1 MLMYLRYGDPS
12 WDTPESPGRPAA
24 QPAIHRRRDGTSEPG
39 SRLPTITLHG
49 VRLHSVTEVAT
60 VRHIL
65 GSLDQGRGGVVVTPN
80 LDHLRRCRKDMN
92 FAALVAEADLVVADG
107 MPLVWA
113 SKLQR
118 TPLPERVAGSNLI
131 SSLSEGAAARGRS
144 LFLLGGAPG
153 TADGAAEILRK
164 LYPGIKITGSYCPPV
179 GFERNT
185 RVMGELHNLLTASKA
200 DIVYVALGSPKQERL
215 IARIKHLLPNAWWL
229 GVGNSFSFLCG
240 HVRRAPMWMQS
251 SGLEWVHRLGQEPRR
266 LFKRYVLVG
275 LPFGT
280 SLLGRAVFIG
290 ISRRLSGRGKT
301 VPSVVPGPL
310 DDTLPNVEGNSL
322 ANLPSVAP
330 AALAEAAYD
339 PSPRPALSS
348 RSIAAA
354 ESESQAELGAAT
366 GAGRLSRL
374 RALVLL
380 GGSVRPTMLSTA
392 TERSVLDLPLDE
404 KGSLLNSWLS
414 QSLDV
419 AQLAGLTTLPVR
431 VMVNQGSAEPTSA
444 EERHFGLFQVER
456 DRSEYRGTGGVL
468 RDLAAEYDDEDLI
481 LVANA
486 AQIMFDPL
494 ASVASAL
501 ERRGGEVGLV
511 SHEDGTPTGVMLLTC
526 KTLRTISEVGYVDL
540 KEQALPQI
548 ASQFTV
554 RVLPRRRPTGLPIRS
569 LENYI
574 QGLRLHHRLRAGKP
588 AVTDPLAED
597 WGPAF
602 SLIEPGAVVGA
613 GARAHDSVVLAGG
626 VIEPGAV
633 VVRCVVCP
641 GGVVRR
647 DRTAVDQ
654 FIIGTGELRPR
665 KSDQP
670 PGADRRQSVGSAM
683 PVIAPAPTTAAA
695 MSVTCVTTTP
705 VTSPGVRIPGMASFS

>member
-1 MLMYLRYGDPS
+1 MLMYLRYGDSS
-12 WDTPESPGRPAA
+12 WDTPEAASRPATQSA
-24 QPAIHRRRDGTSEPG
+24 VHRRRDGAVEAG
-39 SRLPTITLHG
+39 SRLPSINLHG
-49 VRLHSVTEVAT
+49 VRLHSVTEVAG

-65 GSLDQGRGGVVVTPN
+65 SSLDQGLGGIVVTPN
-80 LDHLRRCRKDMN
+80 LDHLRRCNKDMN

-113 SKLQR
+113 SRLQG

-131 SSLSEGAAARGRS
+131 TSLAEGAAARGRS

-164 LYPGIKITGSYCPPV
+164 RFPSLKIAGTYCPPV

-240 HVRRAPMWMQS
+240 HVRRAPIWMQS
-251 SGLEWVHRLGQEPRR
+251 SGLEWAHRLGQEPRR
-266 LFKRYVLVG
+266 LFKRVRAGRPSLRNQPAG
-275 LPFGT
+275 PRDFQRHLPAIV
-280 SLLGRAVFIG
+280 R
-290 ISRRLSGRGKT
+290 RGK
-301 VPSVVPGPL
+301 SGPAVL
-310 DDTLPNVEGNSL
+310 PEPADDALLRADGE
-322 ANLPSVAP
+322 
-330 AALAEAAYD
+330 ALAKPLSTAPPEPASAA
-339 PSPRPALSS
+339 SPRPATPT
-348 RSIAAA
+348 RPVAAI
-354 ESESQAELGAAT
+354 ESDSHAELGPAA

-374 RALVLL
+374 RTLVLL

-404 KGSLLNSWLS
+404 KGSLLNFWLS

-419 AQLAGLTTLPVR
+419 ARVAGLTTLPVR

-468 RDLAAEYDDEDLI
+468 RDLAADYDDEDLI

-486 AQIMFDPL
+486 AQVMLDPL
-494 ASVASAL
+494 AAVASAL

-526 KTLRTISEVGYVDL
+526 KTLRTISDVGYVDM

-588 AVTDPLAED
+588 ARTDPLAED

-602 SLIEPGAVVGA
+602 SLIEDGAVVGA
-613 GARAHDSVVLAGG
+613 GARVHDSVVLADG

-654 FIIGTGELRPR
+654 FITGTNEFRPR

-670 PGADRRQSVGSAM
+670 PSASRRESAGPAM
-683 PVIAPAPTTAAA
+683 TVIAPAPAAAAA
-695 MSVTCVTTTP
+695 MSIACVTTTP
-705 VTSPGVRIPGMASFS
+705 VASASVRIPGMA

>member
-1 MLMYLRYGDPS
+1 M
-12 WDTPESPGRPAA
+12 
-24 QPAIHRRRDGTSEPG
+24 
-39 SRLPTITLHG
+39 
-49 VRLHSVTEVAT
+49 TEVAS

-65 GSLDQGRGGVVVTPN
+65 NCLDHGQGGVVVTPN

-131 SSLSEGAAARGRS
+131 SSLSDGAAARGRS

-164 LYPGIKITGSYCPPV
+164 RYPAIKIAGTYCPPV

-185 RVMGELHNLLTASKA
+185 RVMGELTNLLTASKA

-215 IARIKHLLPNAWWL
+215 IARTKHLLPNAWWL

-240 HVRRAPMWMQS
+240 HVRRAPKWMQS

-266 LFKRYVLVG
+266 LFKRYVVVG

-280 SLLGRAVFIG
+280 SLLGRAALGG
-290 ISRRLSGRGKT
+290 ISRRLSGRRQT
-301 VPSVVPGPL
+301 VPSVVPEAV
-310 DDTLPNVEGNSL
+310 DDTAGKADGESLVKPLSATPN
-322 ANLPSVAP
+322 AP
-330 AALAEAAYD
+330 TDVTAD
-339 PSPRPALSS
+339 PSPRMAIRISPVQ
-348 RSIAAA
+348 
-354 ESESQAELGAAT
+354 SESQVELGPT
-366 GAGRLSRL
+366 SGSGRLSRL

-380 GGSVRPTMLSTA
+380 GGSVRPTLLSTA

-404 KGSLLNSWLS
+404 KGSLLNFWLS

-431 VMVNQGSAEPTSA
+431 VMVNQGSPEPTSA

-486 AQIMFDPL
+486 AQIMLDPL
-494 ASVASAL
+494 ALVASAL

-526 KTLRTISEVGYVDL
+526 KTLRTISEVGYVDM

-602 SLIEPGAVVGA
+602 SLIEQGAVVDA
-613 GARAHDSVVLAGG
+613 SARVHDSVVLADG

-654 FIIGTGELRPR
+654 FITGTSEFRSRRP
-665 KSDQP
+665 DQP
-670 PGADRRQSVGSAM
+670 PGANRHQSVVSAL
-683 PVIAPAPTTAAA
+683 PIIAPAPATAAA
-695 MSVTCVTTTP
+695 MAVTCVTTTP
-705 VTSPGVRIPGMASFS
+705 VTSAAVRVGGMASFS

>member
-1 MLMYLRYGDPS
+1 MYLRYGDPS
-12 WDTPESPGRPAA
+12 WDMPESSNRPAGE
-24 QPAIHRRRDGTSEPG
+24 PGNRRRDGAAGPG
-39 SRLPTITLHG
+39 SRLPTINLHG

-65 GSLDQGRGGVVVTPN
+65 DSLDQGRGGVVVTPN
-80 LDHLRRCRKDMN
+80 LDHLRRCSKDVN

-153 TADGAAEILRK
+153 TAEGAAEILRK
-164 LYPGIKITGSYCPPV
+164 RYPGIRIAGTYCPNV
-179 GFERNT
+179 GFEKNT

-215 IARIKHLLPNAWWL
+215 IARLKHLLPNAWWL

-240 HVRRAPMWMQS
+240 HVRRAPMWMQT
-251 SGLEWVHRLGQEPRR
+251 SGLEWVHRLSQEPRR
-266 LFKRYVLVG
+266 LFKRYLVVG

-280 SLLGRAVFIG
+280 SLLSRAAVNG
-290 ISRRLSGRGKT
+290 ITRQLSGRGKN
-301 VPSVVPGPL
+301 P
-310 DDTLPNVEGNSL
+310 
-322 ANLPSVAP
+322 AP
-330 AALAEAAYD
+330 AALPGD
-339 PSPRPALSS
+339 DRPASAGVDAQISLTSAAPAASS
-348 RSIAAA
+348 TGPFERSSHSPAAPGNA
-354 ESESQAELGAAT
+354 LNATLETESQADLGAAT
-366 GAGRLSRL
+366 VAGRLSRL

-380 GGSVRPTMLSTA
+380 GGSVRPTLLSTA
-392 TERSVLDLPLDE
+392 TERSILDLPLDE
-404 KGSLLNSWLS
+404 KGSLLNFWLS
-414 QSLDV
+414 QSLEV
-419 AQLAGLTTLPVR
+419 ATLAGLTTLPVR

-444 EERHFGLFQVER
+444 EERHFGLFTVER

-468 RDLAAEYDDEDLI
+468 RDLAAEYDDEDLV

-486 AQIMFDPL
+486 AQIMLDPL

-501 ERRGGEVGLV
+501 ERRGGDVGLV

-526 KTLRTISEVGYVDL
+526 KTLRMISEVGYVDM
-540 KEQALPQI
+540 KEQALPEI
-548 ASQFTV
+548 ASQFKV
-554 RVLPRRRPTGLPIRS
+554 RVLRRRRPTGLPIRS

-574 QGLRLHHRLRAGKP
+574 QGLRLHHRLRAGKS

-602 SLIEPGAVVGA
+602 SLIEDGAVVGA
-613 GARAHDSVVLAGG
+613 GARVHDSVVLADG

-633 VVRCVVCP
+633 VVRCVVCR
-641 GGVVRR
+641 GGVVKR

-654 FIIGTGELRPR
+654 FITGTNESRPANP
-665 KSDQP
+665 DQLSGIVSLGVP
-670 PGADRRQSVGSAM
+670 PVVATVPM
-683 PVIAPAPTTAAA
+683 TAAA
-695 MSVTCVTTTP
+695 MSVACVATAP
-705 VTSPGVRIPGMASFS
+705 VASADVGARGMASFS